1 MASPAEW
8 VRAAAIGIN
17 LGNVLDA
24 PLEGK
29 WAPPAQQRYFSD
41 YKKAGFKS
49 VRVPVRWDQ
58 HTSKAPPYL
67 IDTTFLDRVEQV
79 IDWSLGQNLSTIVN
93 THHDD
98 WLDGA
103 ANETA
108 FDVQLDRLVSIWTQV
123 ATRLSSKDQRL
134 LAFEVYNEPH
144 LNMNVAWLNKMNAR
158 VLPAMRATN
167 PTRNVF
173 FGGLKWMNPSWIV
186 SNPNALVFPPHD
198 HHIALEVHSYDP
210 YNFCGSNKQQP
221 LAPSWD
227 ADKVD
232 DWVRKLSNWSS
243 PRGVSILLGEFAC
256 NKTQANHSGRI
267 AWYQHVRE
275 AVRAHGWAMTVWDD
289 GGNFGIYDRR
299 TYAWD
304 EEVLRAL
311 GVRGGRRGGGA
322 GQ

>member
-1 MASPAEW
+1 MGARGRHRHQP
-8 VRAAAIGIN
+8 N

-103 ANETA
+103 ANDTA

-134 LAFEVYNEPH
+134 LAFEV
-144 LNMNVAWLNKMNAR
+144 
-158 VLPAMRATN
+158 
-167 PTRNVF
+167 
-173 FGGLKWMNPSWIV
+173 GL
-186 SNPNALVFPPHD
+186 D
-198 HHIALEVHSYDP
+198 
-210 YNFCGSNKQQP
+210 
-221 LAPSWD
+221 
-227 ADKVD
+227 
-232 DWVRKLSNWSS
+232 R
-243 PRGVSILLGEFAC
+243 
-256 NKTQANHSGRI
+256 
-267 AWYQHVRE
+267 
-275 AVRAHGWAMTVWDD
+275 VRAHARVGTHA
-289 GGNFGIYDRR
+289 DRC
-299 TYAWD
+299 
-304 EEVLRAL
+304 LL
-311 GVRGGRRGGGA
+311 H
-322 GQ
+322 